1 VRPDVE
7 TRFSWICPNEFERT
21 RFIDLHRRLLR
32 ANSAIL
38 GMLVVLIAVAL
49 PFVTGLFALLPAAA
63 GMVLFG
69 AVQLYA
75 TRFARPELWVFS
87 ALLGAEGMIVF
98 AVAISGGALTPA
110 MALLCWP
117 VMGMVGRFPHRV
129 ARLGTLHALVLA
141 AGTILVADPGIL
153 TTNPLSLT
161 LLLAALVSVHAVGTV
176 LRDSDVENRSA
187 AILDP
192 LTGMLNRA
200 ALATRTPEIELQ
212 SGLTGEPVAVV
223 VADLDHFKEIND
235 THGHPVGDAV
245 LQEVGYRLRKEL
257 RAYDLAYRI
266 GGEEFVILL
275 LGGTESA
282 TTATAHQLREAV
294 AAEPIA
300 GLAITIS
307 LGIAAS
313 RPGSSFDWEDV
324 FARADA
330 ALYRAKADGRNRVA
344 ADHGARELALVPA

>member
-1 VRPDVE
+1 MRPAAE

-21 RFIDLHRRLLR
+21 RFLDLHSRLLR
-32 ANSAIL
+32 TNSLIL
-38 GMLVVLIAVAL
+38 VMLIVLIGLAI
-49 PFVTGLFALLPAAA
+49 PFVSGLVALLPAAA
-63 GMVLFG
+63 GMVVFG
-69 AVQLYA
+69 VIQMTA

-98 AVAISGGALTPA
+98 AVAISGGSLTPA

-129 ARLGTLHALVLA
+129 ARLGTLYALVLA
-141 AGTILVADPGIL
+141 TVTILVADPGIL
-153 TTNPLSLT
+153 TRDPLALT
-161 LLLAALVSVHAVGTV
+161 LLLAALVCVHAVGTV

-192 LTGMLNRA
+192 LTGMLNRV
-200 ALATRTPEIELQ
+200 ALSTRTTEIELQ

-223 VADLDHFKEIND
+223 VADLDHFKQIND

-275 LGGTESA
+275 LGGTPSA
-282 TTATAHQLREAV
+282 TTATAEQLREAV
-294 AAEPIA
+294 AAAPIA

-307 LGIAAS
+307 VGVAAS
-313 RPGSSFDWEDV
+313 APGSSFIWDDV

-330 ALYRAKADGRNRVA
+330 ALYQAKADGRNRVA
-344 ADHGARELALVPA
+344 TDRGARELALVP